1 MSVPRRDVTIM
12 LGTTFVVWL
21 GQRITA
27 VAMPLVALAASHSAW
42 STGLVGGMAGLPLV
56 TAPWWARRGWQRL
69 TSGRAIG
76 LVLAGQVAGLLIVP
90 IAAIGDR
97 VSWYALAA
105 TGLVSGCCTA
115 LAGPAQRSLL
125 AEIAE
130 PLGGYAAAKAL
141 AWQDFAHRSSMV
153 VAPALGA
160 LAVGAWGPVPLL
172 WCEAAGVAAGALL
185 LTTVRARSSGAGG
198 TAREPVARLTM
209 RAALRAH
216 PSIAVGVAMSG
227 VGGLAWFAFTLG
239 LAVRGAE
246 VARPGALIAAA
257 MTGYGFS
264 SVLSAL
270 ASPRLLPRLPWLATA
285 AAAWVG
291 LGLMFVG
298 EAGAGASV
306 PLIAAIAAV
315 GGLLAPLGNGS
326 LDALIGTRTTGAE
339 RRTAFAAAG
348 FVHDGSVSVGLVV
361 GGTVIG
367 LAGTTGTL
375 LVTGVAQIVA
385 GAAGL
390 IWRAHRRASRP
401 ADDAASAG
409 GRRPALVGPA
419 IGQRTAPSP
428 CSQSAQASA
437 TSTAQPSS
445 SSSS

>member
-1 MSVPRRDVTIM
+1 M

-76 LVLAGQVAGLLIVP
+76 LVLAGQVVGLLIVP
-90 IAAIGDR
+90 VAAIGGH
-97 VSWYALAA
+97 VGWYALAA
-105 TGLVSGCCTA
+105 TGLVSGTCTA

-130 PLGGYAAAKAL
+130 PLGDYAAAKAL

-172 WCEAAGVAAGALL
+172 WCEAASVAVGAAL
-185 LTTVRARSSGAGG
+185 LTTVRARTTGAAG
-198 TAREPVARLTM
+198 VAPAAAERPTM
-209 RAALRAH
+209 RAVLRAH

-227 VGGLAWFAFTLG
+227 LGGLVWFAFTLG

-246 VARPGALIAAA
+246 VHRPGALIAAA
-257 MTGYGFS
+257 MTGYGLS

-270 ASPRLLPRLPWLATA
+270 AGPRLLPRLPWLATA
-285 AAAWVG
+285 AAAWIG

-298 EAGAGASV
+298 EAGADTSV

-326 LDALIGTRTTGAE
+326 LDALIGTRTSGAE
-339 RRTAFAAAG
+339 RRTAFAAAD
-348 FVHDGSVSVGLVV
+348 FVHDGAVSVGLVV

-375 LVTGVAQIVA
+375 LVTGLVQL
-385 GAAGL
+385 AAGTAGL
-390 IWRAHRRASRP
+390 VWRAHRRATRA
-401 ADDAASAG
+401 ADDG
-409 GRRPALVGPA
+409 T
-419 IGQRTAPSP
+419 GQRTAPSP
-428 CSQSAQASA
+428 CSQSAHASA